1 MEKEEVV
8 EEEEEDDS
16 SVGPEEGKGLHK
28 AIGSE

>member
-8 EEEEEDDS
+8 EEEEDEG

-28 AIGSE
+28 ALGPE